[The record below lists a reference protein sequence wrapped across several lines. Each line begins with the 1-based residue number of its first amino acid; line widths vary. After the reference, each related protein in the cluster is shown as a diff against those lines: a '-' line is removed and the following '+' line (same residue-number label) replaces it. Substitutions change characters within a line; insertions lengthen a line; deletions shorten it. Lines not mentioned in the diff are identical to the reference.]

1 MKNRKTAI
9 VRPDQSADAALGGA
23 LGVGERIEFVN
34 QTFGVDPAQAM
45 LADTELAGVVA
56 DDHNVGEQAM
66 RLDKRTVAILG
77 VAFGC
82 DANGGAPAQVIVDE
96 RSSGLARIGAAVMT
110 N

>member
-1 MKNRKTAI
+1 MARWS
-9 VRPDQSADAALGGA
+9 RSARALGEDKA
-23 LGVGERIEFVN
+23 AE
-34 QTFGVDPAQAM
+34 AA
-45 LADTELAGVVA
+45 VA
-56 DDHNVGEQAM
+56 
-66 RLDKRTVAILG
+66 KRTVAILG

>member
-1 MKNRKTAI
+1 VPRLWGC
-9 VRPDQSADAALGGA
+9 RDRSAGRARGAKGLGA
-23 LGVGERIEFVN
+23 LVEVGEIGEDRAAAE
-34 QTFGVDPAQAM
+34 AA
-45 LADTELAGVVA
+45 VA
-56 DDHNVGEQAM
+56 
-66 RLDKRTVAILG
+66 KRTVAILG